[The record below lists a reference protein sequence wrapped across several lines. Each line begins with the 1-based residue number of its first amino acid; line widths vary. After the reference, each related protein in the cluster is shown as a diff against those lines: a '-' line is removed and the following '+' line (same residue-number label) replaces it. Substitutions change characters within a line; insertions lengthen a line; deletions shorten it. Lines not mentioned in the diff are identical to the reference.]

1 MKHTWRWFGPT
12 DPISLAEVRQT
23 GATGIVTALHHL
35 PNGAVWPVEEIR
47 ARQAEIE
54 AAGLVWSVVE
64 SVPVHEDLKTG
75 GPRAAEA
82 VESYQQTLRNLGACG
97 LDVVCYNFM
106 PVLDWT
112 RTDLAYPMPDGA
124 LALRFDAVALAAFDL
139 FDLARPGATDDWT
152 PQEAERAAVLW
163 DGLDADARDRLRGTI
178 LAGLPGAEEHYDL
191 ERFRAALA
199 LYQDVPADR
208 LRAHLAGF
216 LAAVIPVAEQAG
228 VRMAIHPDDPP
239 RPMFGLPR
247 VVSTADDAA
256 AVLAAVPSEANGLT
270 MCVGSYGSRADNDV
284 VEMTRRFADRIH
296 FAHLRSVL
304 LDADGASF
312 TEAPHLDGD
321 ADMVAVV
328 AALVAEEDR
337 RGAAI
342 PMRPDHG
349 HVLLDDR
356 ARSTNPGYSLYGRL
370 RGLAELRGV
379 ERAVRHG
386 LAGRPTERHDVRA
399 GSDPS
404 ANAPS

>member
-1 MKHTWRWFGPT
+1 MQHTWRWFGPT
-12 DPISLAEVRQT
+12 DPITLAEVRQT
-23 GATGIVTALHHL
+23 GATGIVTALHHI

-54 AAGLVWSVVE
+54 AAGLVWAVVE
-64 SVPVHEDLKTG
+64 SVPVHEDIKTG

-82 VESYQQTLRNLGACG
+82 IEAYQQTLRNLAACG

-124 LALRFDAVALAAFDL
+124 LALRFDATALAAFDL
-139 FDLARPGATDDWT
+139 FDLARPGAAGDWT
-152 PQEAERAAVLW
+152 GVQTEAAARLW
-163 DGLDADARDRLRGTI
+163 DGLSADERGRLRATI
-178 LAGLPGAEEHYDL
+178 LAGLPGAEEHYGL
-191 ERFRAALA
+191 EEFRAALA
-199 LYQDVPADR
+199 TYDDVPADR
-208 LRAHLAGF
+208 LRENLAGF
-216 LAAVIPVAEQAG
+216 LRAVIPVAEQVG

-256 AVLAAVPSEANGLT
+256 EVLEAAPSEVNGLT

-284 VEMTRRFADRIH
+284 VEMTRRFASRIH
-296 FAHLRSVL
+296 FAHLRSVS
-304 LDADGASF
+304 LDPDGASF

-321 ADMVAVV
+321 ADMVAVIT
-328 AALVAEEDR
+328 ALVEEEAR

-349 HVLLDDR
+349 HVLLDDA
-356 ARSTNPGYSLYGRL
+356 ARVTNPGYSLYGRM

-379 ERAVRHG
+379 ERAVRG
-386 LAGRPTERHDVRA
+386 LRGV
-399 GSDPS
+399 
-404 ANAPS
+404 

>member
-1 MKHTWRWFGPT
+1 MLHTWRWFGPA

-35 PNGAVWPVEEIR
+35 PNGAVWTVEEIR

-64 SVPVHEDLKTG
+64 SVPVHEDIKTG

-82 VESYQQTLRNLGACG
+82 VEHYQQSLRNLAACG

-112 RTDLAYPMPDGA
+112 RTDLAHPMPDGA
-124 LALRFDAVALAAFDL
+124 LALRFDATALAAFDL
-139 FDLARPGATDDWT
+139 FDLARPAAADDWT
-152 PQEAERAAVLW
+152 PEQTARAAELW
-163 DGLDADARDRLRGTI
+163 DTLDTDARGRLRGTV

-191 ERFRAALA
+191 DRFRAALA
-199 LYQDVPADR
+199 TYDDVPADR
-208 LRAHLAGF
+208 LREHLDDF
-216 LAAVIPVAEQAG
+216 LRAIVPVAEQVG

-247 VVSTADDAA
+247 VVSTADDAQRVLDA
-256 AVLAAVPSEANGLT
+256 APSEANGLT

-284 VEMTRRFADRIH
+284 VAMTRRFADRIH

-312 TEAPHLDGD
+312 TEAPHLAGD
-321 ADMVAVV
+321 ADMVAVID
-328 AALVAEEDR
+328 ALLAEEDR

-349 HVLLDDR
+349 HVLLDDA
-356 ARSTNPGYSLYGRL
+356 ARVTNPGYSLYGRL

-379 ERAVRHG
+379 ELAVR
-386 LAGRPTERHDVRA
+386 RMRA
-399 GSDPS
+399 
-404 ANAPS
+404 A

>member
-1 MKHTWRWFGPT
+1 MKHTWRWFGPA

-23 GATGIVTALHHL
+23 GATGIVSALHHI
-35 PNGAVWPVEEIR
+35 PKGVAWPVSEIR

-54 AAGLVWSVVE
+54 AAGLTWDVVE
-64 SVPVHEDLKTG
+64 SVPVHEDIKTG
-75 GPRAAEA
+75 GPLADAAVSA
-82 VESYQQTLRNLGACG
+82 YQESLRNLAACG

-139 FDLARPGATDDWT
+139 FDLQRPAAADDWAGDVAAR
-152 PQEAERAAVLW
+152 AEELW
-163 DGLDADARDRLRGTI
+163 FELDAEGRGRLRATI

-191 ERFRAALA
+191 SGFRAALA
-199 LYQDVPADR
+199 AYDGVPADA
-208 LRAHLAGF
+208 LRGT
-216 LAAVIPVAEQAG
+216 LAAFLQAIVPVAEQVG

-247 VVSTADDAA
+247 VVSTASDAA
-256 AVLAAVPSEANGLT
+256 GVLAAAPSEFNGLT

-284 VEMTRRFADRIH
+284 VEMTRRFASKIH

-328 AALVAEEDR
+328 AALVEEEDR
-337 RGAAI
+337 RGRAI

-356 ARSTNPGYSLYGRL
+356 SRVTNPGYSLYGRL

-379 ERAVRHG
+379 ERAVRSMSNSHV
-386 LAGRPTERHDVRA
+386 L
-399 GSDPS
+399 
-404 ANAPS
+404 

>member
-1 MKHTWRWFGPT
+1 MKHTWRWFGPA
-12 DPISLAEVRQT
+12 DPITLAEVRQT
-23 GATGIVTALHHL
+23 GATGVVSALHHI
-35 PNGAVWPVEEIR
+35 PNGVAWPVAEIR

-54 AAGLVWSVVE
+54 AAGLTWDVVE
-64 SVPVHEDLKTG
+64 SVPVHEDVKTG
-75 GPRAAEA
+75 GPRAAQTVEA
-82 VESYQQTLRNLGACG
+82 YQESLRNLAACG

-139 FDLARPGATDDWT
+139 FDLQRSAAADDWAGDVAAH
-152 PQEAERAAVLW
+152 AEELW
-163 DGLDADARDRLRGTI
+163 FELDAEGRGRLRATI

-191 ERFRAALA
+191 SGFRAALA
-199 LYQDVPADR
+199 AYDGISADT
-208 LRAHLAGF
+208 LRGN
-216 LAAVIPVAEQAG
+216 LAAFLQAVVPVAEQVG

-247 VVSTADDAA
+247 VVSTASDAA
-256 AVLAAVPSEANGLT
+256 GVLAAAPSEFNGLT
-270 MCVGSYGSRADNDV
+270 MCVGSYGSRAENDV

-304 LDADGASF
+304 LDPDGASF

-321 ADMVAVV
+321 ADMVAVI
-328 AALVAEEDR
+328 AALVEEEDR
-337 RGAAI
+337 RGWAI

-356 ARSTNPGYSLYGRL
+356 ARVTNPGYSLYGRL

-379 ERAVRHG
+379 ERAVRA
-386 LAGRPTERHDVRA
+386 LRTA
-399 GSDPS
+399 
-404 ANAPS
+404 

>member
-1 MKHTWRWFGPT
+1 MKHTWRWFGPA
-12 DPISLAEVRQT
+12 DPITLAEVRQT
-23 GATGIVTALHHL
+23 GATGIVTALHHI
-35 PNGAVWPVEEIR
+35 PNGVAWPVSEIR

-54 AAGLVWSVVE
+54 AAGLTWDVVE
-64 SVPVHEDLKTG
+64 SVPVHEDIKTG
-75 GPRAAEA
+75 GPLADAAVSA
-82 VESYQQTLRNLGACG
+82 YQESLRNLAACG

-139 FDLARPGATDDWT
+139 FDLARPGASDDWT
-152 PQEAERAAVLW
+152 GAAAERAERLW
-163 DGLDADARDRLRGTI
+163 FDLDAEGRSRLRATI
-178 LAGLPGAEEHYDL
+178 LAGLPGSEEHYDL
-191 ERFRAALA
+191 TGFRAALA
-199 LYQDVPADR
+199 AYDDVSADV
-208 LRAHLAGF
+208 LRGNLATF
-216 LAAVIPVAEQAG
+216 LQAIVPVAEQVG

-247 VVSTADDAA
+247 VVSTASDAQGVLDAA
-256 AVLAAVPSEANGLT
+256 PSELNGLT
-270 MCVGSYGSRADNDV
+270 MCIGSYGSRADNDV

-321 ADMVAVV
+321 ADMVAVI
-328 AALVAEEDR
+328 AALVEEEDR
-337 RGAAI
+337 RGWAI

-356 ARSTNPGYSLYGRL
+356 SRVTNPGYSLYGRL

-379 ERAVRHG
+379 ERAVRA
-386 LAGRPTERHDVRA
+386 LR
-399 GSDPS
+399 
-404 ANAPS
+404 